1 MGSGRII
8 VVDDDKNLIELVKM
22 RLESAGYDVT
32 AAVQEDEA
40 LSAVKTHSLD
50 ICLLDLMLRDR
61 DGIALMGEMQGVAR
75 DIPMIILTAHG
86 RIESPVEAMSKGAYS
101 YLTTAF

>member
-22 RLESAGYDVT
+22 RLESADYDVT
-32 AAVQEDEA
+32 AAVQKDEA
-40 LSAVKTHSLD
+40 LSAVKTHSFD

-61 DGIALMGEMQGVAR
+61 NGIALIRKMHAVAP
-75 DIPMIILTAHG
+75 DIPVIILTAH
-86 RIESPVEAMSKGAYS
+86 RSIESAMEAMHKKTYN
-101 YLTTAF
+101 YIR